1 MITSTESIFKF
12 KLMFH
17 GIKCTEIEKKKQEP
31 PLINSLLILLINLLY
46 VDCCKLC
53 SFKDLCKSDNDIA
66 IISFGSMT
74 TTSEWVC

>member
-1 MITSTESIFKF
+1 MKYDNKYIESIFKF

-53 SFKDLCKSDNDIA
+53 SFKDLCKSDNDSHNQFWIHDNNK
-66 IISFGSMT
+66 
-74 TTSEWVC
+74 